1 MEKEELKQV
10 IKEAIKESGE
20 EKKMTLTLEEVVK
33 TTGIGRNTIT
43 ALTNAPNTDF
53 PFLKVERKL
62 LVNRDKLT
70 EWLDKVSQ
78 EHRTIGDYSKWD

>member
-1 MEKEELKQV
+1 MEKEELKEIIKQA
-10 IKEAIKESGE
+10 IKEAQP

-33 TTGIGRNTIT
+33 ETGIGRNTIT

-53 PFLKVERKL
+53 PFLKVGRKL

-78 EHRTIGDYSKWD
+78 EHRTIGGYSE